1 MKACVLWIACRH
13 EAAFARSERADALN
27 CPMERRIFVERAMN
41 PPQGFAAGL
50 PRSAISSA
58 SSDEAQRDASAP
70 GFRAG

>member
-1 MKACVLWIACRH
+1 MY
-13 EAAFARSERADALN
+13 SADTLN

-70 GFRAG
+70 GSQAG